1 MPFGETMPADV
12 ERVATAI
19 VDSAIKVH
27 RLLGP
32 GLLESVYA
40 ACLAQE
46 LRRRGFRVER
56 EVPVPIVY
64 EGVTLDEGY
73 RIDLLVDDLVVVELK
88 AVQDLH
94 PVFAAQCR
102 TYVRLANKR
111 LGFLINFNV
120 PLLKDGIRR
129 IAN

>member
-1 MPFGETMPADV
+1 MAYGQTMPAGV
-12 ERVATAI
+12 ERVATAT
-19 VDSAIKVH
+19 VDSAVKDH

-40 ACLAQE
+40 ACLAQA
-46 LRRRGFRVER
+46 LRSRGLRVER

-64 EGVTLDEGY
+64 EGVLLDEGY
-73 RIDLLVDDLVVVELK
+73 RIDLLVEDLVVIELK
-88 AVQDLH
+88 AVHDTH

-111 LGFLINFNV
+111 PGFLINVNV
-120 PLLKDGIRR
+120 SPLKDGLKR
-129 IAN
+129 IVN